1 MPWQQP
7 EDSSTQMQEGRH
19 SPTLEL
25 MRWNLHFTMGLMG
38 AHLLLEALSHKR
50 DNSEKPQ
57 LLALAYGRGCTEGIE
72 VGRPWKAFSLSWKAP
87 AQVTARHHRVL
98 LSQALVSQGP
108 QLVVRAESHSLLQSI
123 SLRLWSGDAD

>member
-7 EDSSTQMQEGRH
+7 EDSSTQMQEGTIA
-19 SPTLEL
+19 PL
-25 MRWNLHFTMGLMG
+25 WNSCDGTCMGLMG

-72 VGRPWKAFSLSWKAP
+72 VGRPRKAFSLFP
-87 AQVTARHHRVL
+87 GR
-98 LSQALVSQGP
+98 P
-108 QLVVRAESHSLLQSI
+108 QLR
-123 SLRLWSGDAD
+123 